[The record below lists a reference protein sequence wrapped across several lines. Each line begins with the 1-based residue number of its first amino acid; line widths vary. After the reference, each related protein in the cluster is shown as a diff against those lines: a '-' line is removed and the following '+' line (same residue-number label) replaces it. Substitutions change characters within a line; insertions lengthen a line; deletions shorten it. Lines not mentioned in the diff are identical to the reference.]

1 MDDKFSTIAEMKKA
15 AADYAN
21 HCTAENY
28 SAIER
33 ALFWAHISQ
42 ALAAERQA
50 AALERIAAV
59 LESTRG
65 MYGGVPFIRTSDSLG
80 DDAPQMGD

>member
-1 MDDKFSTIAEMKKA
+1 MNDFSTIAEMKKA

-21 HCTAENY
+21 ICANDY
-28 SAIER
+28 SIPER
-33 ALFWAHISQ
+33 ALFWAQVSQ

-59 LESTRG
+59 LES
-65 MYGGVPFIRTSDSLG
+65 MTSKGNEFLSVEV
-80 DDAPQMGD
+80 MK

>member
-1 MDDKFSTIAEMKKA
+1 MTRILMTMDFSTITEMKKA

-21 HCTAENY
+21 FCANDY
-28 SAIER
+28 SIPER
-33 ALFWAHISQ
+33 ALFWAQVSQ

-59 LESTRG
+59 LEKGSISVWTK
-65 MYGGVPFIRTSDSLG
+65 
-80 DDAPQMGD
+80 DAGAI